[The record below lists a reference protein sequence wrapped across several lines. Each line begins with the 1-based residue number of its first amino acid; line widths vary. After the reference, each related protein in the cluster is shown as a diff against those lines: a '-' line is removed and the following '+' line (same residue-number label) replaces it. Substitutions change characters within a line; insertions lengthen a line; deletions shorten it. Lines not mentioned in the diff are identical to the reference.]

1 MTRSVFCKK
10 LQQQLPG
17 LVVAPYPGEKGKFIF
32 ENISAQAWQL
42 WQKQQVILINE
53 QHLSLASADARRYL
67 TEQMDRFLAN
77 ETFDPA
83 SGYVPP
89 ESDTQSR

>member
-17 LVVAPYPGEKGKFIF
+17 LPAAPYPGEKGRFIF
-32 ENISAQAWQL
+32 ENISAQAWQE
-42 WQKQQVILINE
+42 WQKQQVMLINE
-53 QHLSLASADARRYL
+53 KHLSMASADDRRYL
-67 TEQMDRFLAN
+67 TAQMDRFLAN
-77 ETFDPA
+77 EEFDSA

-89 ESDTQSR
+89 QSNS